1 MKFSHSSY
9 GYIDHNG
16 KKIKSTFHVSSHPIE
31 YKDLLKRTEI
41 SCLTAVYNQEL
52 IGKYYMSHHRK
63 KQDYALWLS
72 ILKDGILSYPL
83 DKELAYYRQ
92 RKGSATSKKY
102 KLIFDHVTFL
112 METQA
117 LGLFKSIY
125 YTLYW
130 MVNGFFRYM
139 IK

>member
-1 MKFSHSSY
+1 MAFY
-9 GYIDHNG
+9 
-16 KKIKSTFHVSSHPIE
+16 
-31 YKDLLKRTEI
+31 
-41 SCLTAVYNQEL
+41 
-52 IGKYYMSHHRK
+52 
-63 KQDYALWLS
+63 
-72 ILKDGILSYPL
+72 KDGILSYPL
-83 DKELAYYRQ
+83 DKELAYYGQ